1 MGPRRD
7 YHTLSNGRQ
16 VHYLRAGE
24 GDPALLLHPSP
35 LSASFLRPLID
46 FLSGSFDVIAMDT
59 PGYGS
64 SDPLEEPGDD
74 LVPYVDAITHFA
86 RAVGGKHHQIEPVRD
101 LVNAIFNRHAG
112 HEGLH
117 SRISGF
123 ERPT

>member
-1 MGPRRD
+1 MGLRRH

-24 GDPALLLHPSP
+24 GDPVLLLHPSP

-46 FLSGSFDVIAMDT
+46 FLAGSFDVIAMDT

-74 LVPYVDAITHFA
+74 LVPYVGAIGEFMA
-86 RAVGGKHHQIEPVRD
+86 GLDVGLAEQMAEASKFD
-101 LVNAIFNRHAG
+101 LLKATQ
-112 HEGLH
+112 EM
-117 SRISGF
+117 
-123 ERPT
+123 